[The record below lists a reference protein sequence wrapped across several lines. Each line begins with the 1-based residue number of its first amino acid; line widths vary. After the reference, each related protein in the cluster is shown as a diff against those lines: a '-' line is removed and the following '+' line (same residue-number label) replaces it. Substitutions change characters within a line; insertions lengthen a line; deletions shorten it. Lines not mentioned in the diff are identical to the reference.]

1 MRIWELGKLH
11 STQDE
16 LAFIEGLG
24 SWRDIPGKDEL
35 LMENYLIAA
44 RKRMNWGLV
53 DKKECVRLATHLLS
67 VIRG

>member
-1 MRIWELGKLH
+1 MH

-24 SWRDIPGKDEL
+24 SWRDKPGQDEM

-44 RKRMNWGLV
+44 RKRKSWKGI